1 MVLKAIV
8 LRLGEAPLSETVAE
22 APAVRA
28 VLSKVAVST
37 AAKAASRPAE
47 PWLAPQ
53 LAPKPLAKVPH
64 EPLPLVFQTDWPE

>member
-1 MVLKAIV
+1 MKAID
-8 LRLGEAPLSETVAE
+8 LRLGAAPSRVTVAE
-22 APAVRA
+22 LPAVSA

-37 AAKAASRPAE
+37 SAKAASRPAE

-53 LAPKPLAKVPH
+53 LAPKPEAKVPH

>member
-1 MVLKAIV
+1 MKAID
-8 LRLGEAPLSETVAE
+8 LRLGEAPLSETVADE
-22 APAVRA
+22 PAART

-37 AAKAASRPAE
+37 LAKAASRPAE